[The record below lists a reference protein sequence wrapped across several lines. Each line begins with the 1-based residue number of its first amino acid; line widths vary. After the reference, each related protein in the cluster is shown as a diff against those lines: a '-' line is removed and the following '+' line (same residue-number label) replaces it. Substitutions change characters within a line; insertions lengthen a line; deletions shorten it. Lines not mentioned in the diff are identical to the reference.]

1 MNEIPITVTI
11 CDRSYKLTVKPE
23 DEVIFRESANRI
35 NDRIKSYGQHFA
47 FKDYQDL
54 LAMVALQYT
63 SRALREERR
72 QTFRE
77 DDLGDRLRKLDELL
91 SL

>member
-23 DEVIFRESANRI
+23 DEAIFRESATRI
-35 NDRIKSYGQHFA
+35 NDRIRSYGQHYA

-63 SRALREERR
+63 SRALREEKR
-72 QTFRE
+72 QAFRDGE
-77 DDLGDRLRKLDELL
+77 LEDRLKQLDRIL

>member
-1 MNEIPITVTI
+1 MSEIPINVTI
-11 CDRSYKLTVKPE
+11 CDRSYKLTVKRE
-23 DEVIFRESANRI
+23 DEAIFRESAHRI
-35 NDRIKSYGQHFA
+35 NDRIKSYGQHYA

-63 SRALREERR
+63 SRALREEKSRSF
-72 QTFRE
+72 QE
-77 DDLGDRLRKLDELL
+77 DDLGNRLRRLESLL